1 MKTGRIELETRPQ
14 ELGQFTFYNL
24 WVLPTRL
31 PGAESCAAISRPL
44 LQAEFKPTA
53 SSSRGFFAG
62 LRRQAD
68 KILQKE
74 WACITRLHAL
84 CSSTTRIFVPF
95 ISGSETLRPKPEVSR
110 DAFVEGVEIRKHYAT
125 VTHTTIHP
133 ENCPVPICQIWQV
146 TAGPCRAIKTW
157 QELELNLRYL
167 RVGLRRQLGRLAIRI
182 LIDVLLDL

>member
-1 MKTGRIELETRPQ
+1 MPSHAQPFLDHYCRLNLSPQHPHLGAFLLDCGGRQTRSCRRNGPAS
-14 ELGQFTFYNL
+14 
-24 WVLPTRL
+24 
-31 PGAESCAAISRPL
+31 PGFMP
-44 LQAEFKPTA
+44 
-53 SSSRGFFAG
+53 
-62 LRRQAD
+62 
-68 KILQKE
+68 
-74 WACITRLHAL
+74 L

-125 VTHTTIHP
+125 VTHTTIQP